1 MEQLAQPVTWLAPDR
16 PVEGGTVYVRPEPAD
31 LQDPDLDHRDTAYD
45 RYVADLHAERDMLIA
60 AKRHRCIQLEL
71 IERELRMLGEEL

>member
-1 MEQLAQPVTWLAPDR
+1 MTHTL
-16 PVEGGTVYVRPEPAD
+16 EPAD
-31 LQDPDLDHRDTAYD
+31 LQDPDLEDAMSRYD
-45 RYVADLHAERDMLIA
+45 RYVADLHAARDELIA